1 MTISDKQ
8 QQDRKH
14 AAHDYYELRQM
25 NRPGILMISNQLE
38 GHNHETAGRG
48 NILQAGCP

>member
-8 QQDRKH
+8 QQGREH

-25 NRPGILMISNQLE
+25 NRPGIVMISNQLE
-38 GHNHETAGRG
+38 GHKHETVGQG
-48 NILQAGCP
+48 NILQVARP